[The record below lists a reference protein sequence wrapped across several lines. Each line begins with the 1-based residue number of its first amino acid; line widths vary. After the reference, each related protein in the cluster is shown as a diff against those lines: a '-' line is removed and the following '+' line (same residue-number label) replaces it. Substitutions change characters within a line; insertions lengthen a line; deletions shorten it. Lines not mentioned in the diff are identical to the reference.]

1 MISGSLPTAPSLEEA
16 QGLSAT
22 YNVIPVAHE
31 FLDDTETP
39 VSAFLKLRQA
49 AGCFLLESAEQGL
62 RLGRYSFLGVKA
74 WESVRLTGATVT
86 VRRGGLDTSYN
97 LAENGG
103 DPFTFMERHLGRY
116 RGPVLEG
123 MPPFVG
129 GAVGY
134 FGYDCVRH
142 VEHLPDAPPDDLG
155 LPDMAFLLTDVI
167 VVFDHLRHSI
177 TLITNLFCDEEPDLA
192 VAYAAAV
199 SRLAEVKAR
208 LRGPMPPP
216 KWSLDRAGSSR
227 SAGSGDPG
235 TTGVLP
241 GTMGVPPS
249 PAGTSPGMAAAPPG
263 PAGASPDTMVRS
275 NFERSRF
282 LAAVERMRDYIYAGD
297 AFQVVLSQR
306 FERPVDVSGFSIY
319 RGLRAVNPSPY
330 MYYMAFRDF
339 EVVGSSPEPLV
350 TVTGRRAETR
360 PIAGTRPRGA
370 TPVEDQALAEEML
383 ADEKERAEHLMLVD
397 LGRNDLGRV
406 CRAGTVKTEEFM
418 AVERYSHV
426 MHMVSSVVGELED
439 GVKATDALRAVFPA
453 GTVSGAPKVRAMQ
466 IIDELEPTRRGPYA
480 GAIGYLSYTGDLDS
494 CIYIRTILVRGGRAY
509 VQAGA
514 GIVADSEPDKELTE
528 TENKARAMFRAIELA
543 TAQEEWE

>member
-1 MISGSLPTAPSLEEA
+1 MTSGGITITPSLEEA
-16 QGLSAT
+16 RQLAAT
-22 YNVIPVAHE
+22 YNVIPVAHQ
-31 FLDDTETP
+31 FFDDTETP

-62 RLGRYSFLGVKA
+62 QLGRYSFMGIQA
-74 WESVRLTGATVT
+74 WESVRLKDGVMTI
-86 VRRGGLDTSYN
+86 RRGGVDTEYD
-97 LAENGG
+97 LAEHGG
-103 DPFTFMERHLGRY
+103 DPFAFMEQHLSRY
-116 RGPVLEG
+116 RGPALAD

-142 VEHLPDAPPDDLG
+142 VEHLPSAPPDDLG
-155 LPDMAFLLTDVI
+155 LPDMAFLLTDLI
-167 VVFDHLRHSI
+167 VVFDHLRHTI
-177 TLITNLFCDEEPDLA
+177 TLLTNIFTDDEPDLDAAYEAA
-192 VAYAAAV
+192 VA
-199 SRLAEVKAR
+199 RLKEVKAR
-208 LRGPMPPP
+208 LRLPIPPP
-216 KWSLDRAGSSR
+216 KWSMDRSRTASADAGQ
-227 SAGSGDPG
+227 
-235 TTGVLP
+235 
-241 GTMGVPPS
+241 
-249 PAGTSPGMAAAPPG
+249 AAVQ
-263 PAGASPDTMVRS
+263 ST
-275 NFERSRF
+275 FERGHF
-282 LAAVERMRDYIYAGD
+282 LAAVERIREYIYAGD

-306 FERPVDVSGFSIY
+306 FERPVEVSGFSIY

-370 TPVEDQALAEEML
+370 TPAEDAALAEEML

-406 CRAGTVKTEEFM
+406 CRPGTVKTEEFM

-426 MHMVSSVVGELED
+426 MHLVSSVVGELEE
-439 GVKATDALRAVFPA
+439 GVGATDALRAVFPA
-453 GTVSGAPKVRAMQ
+453 GTVSGAPKVRAME

-480 GAIGYLSYTGDLDS
+480 GAIGYMSYSGDLDS
-494 CIYIRTILVRGGRAY
+494 CIYIRTVLVREGRAY

-514 GIVADSEPDKELTE
+514 GIVADSDPEREFVE

-543 TAQEEWE
+543 TEQEEWE

>member
-1 MISGSLPTAPSLEEA
+1 MTSGSIATAPSREEA
-16 QGLSAT
+16 RELST
-22 YNVIPVAHE
+22 RFNVIPVAHQ

-62 RLGRYSFLGVKA
+62 RLGRYSFLGIKA
-74 WESVRLTGATVT
+74 WESVRLSGTTVT
-86 VRRGGLDTSYN
+86 IRRGGVDTHLD

-103 DPFTFMERHLGRY
+103 DPFAFMSEHLRRY
-116 RGPVLEG
+116 QGPALEG
-123 MPPFVG
+123 LPPFVG

-142 VEHLPDAPPDDLG
+142 VEHLPEAPPDDLA

-167 VVFDHLRHSI
+167 VVFDHLRHTI
-177 TLITNLFCDEEPDLA
+177 TLLTNIFRDEEPDLEA
-192 VAYAAAV
+192 AYTAAV
-199 SRLAEVKAR
+199 DRLSEVKAR
-208 LRGPMPPP
+208 LRAPIPPP
-216 KWSLDRAGSSR
+216 KWSLERNDARGAILLG
-227 SAGSGDPG
+227 GDPE
-235 TTGVLP
+235 
-241 GTMGVPPS
+241 
-249 PAGTSPGMAAAPPG
+249 AGDGAPAAAGGGAPG
-263 PAGASPDTMVRS
+263 VRS
-275 NFERSRF
+275 NFEREKF
-282 LAAVERMRDYIYAGD
+282 LAAVERMREYIYAGD

-306 FERPVDVSGFSIY
+306 FERPVAVSGFSIY

-330 MYYMAFRDF
+330 MYYIAFRDF

-370 TPVEDQALAEEML
+370 TAAEDEALAEEML
-383 ADEKERAEHLMLVD
+383 SDEKERAEHLMLVD

-406 CRAGTVKTEEFM
+406 CLSGTVKTEEFM
-418 AVERYSHV
+418 EVERYSHV
-426 MHMVSSVVGELED
+426 MHMVSSVVGELKD
-439 GVKATDALRAVFPA
+439 GVEATDALRAVFPA

-480 GAIGYLSYTGDLDS
+480 GAIGYLSYSGDLDS
-494 CIYIRTILVRGGRAY
+494 CIYIRTILVRDGRAY

-514 GIVADSEPDKELTE
+514 GIVADSDPEREFVE

>member
-1 MISGSLPTAPSLEEA
+1 MTSSGIITTPSREEA
-16 QGLSAT
+16 RELSAT
-22 YNVIPVAHE
+22 FNVIPVAHQ
-31 FLDDTETP
+31 FFDDTETP

-62 RLGRYSFLGVKA
+62 RLGRYSFMGIHS
-74 WESVRLTGATVT
+74 WESVRLRDGVVTIRRSGVDTEQDLSEHGA
-86 VRRGGLDTSYN
+86 
-97 LAENGG
+97 
-103 DPFTFMERHLGRY
+103 DPFAFMEQHLSGY
-116 RGPVLEG
+116 RGPALPDL
-123 MPPFVG
+123 PPFVG

-142 VEHLPDAPPDDLG
+142 VEHLPAAPPDDLG

-167 VVFDHLRHSI
+167 VAFDHLRHTI
-177 TLITNLFCDEEPDLA
+177 TLLTNIFKEEEPDLDA
-192 VAYAAAV
+192 AYDAAIG
-199 SRLAEVKAR
+199 RLDDVKAR
-208 LRGPMPPP
+208 LRAPIPPP
-216 KWSLDRAGSSR
+216 KWSLDRSKASKR
-227 SAGSGDPG
+227 A
-235 TTGVLP
+235 
-241 GTMGVPPS
+241 
-249 PAGTSPGMAAAPPG
+249 
-263 PAGASPDTMVRS
+263 AGAGDVHSAFAR
-275 NFERSRF
+275 ERF
-282 LAAVERMRDYIYAGD
+282 LEGVERIREYIYAGD

-306 FERPVDVSGFSIY
+306 FDREVGVSGFSIY

-330 MYYMAFRDF
+330 MYYMSFRDF

-370 TPVEDQALAEEML
+370 TQTEDDALAEEML

-426 MHMVSSVVGELED
+426 MHLVTSVVGELDE

-453 GTVSGAPKVRAMQ
+453 GTVSGAPKVRAME

-480 GAIGYLSYTGDLDS
+480 GAIGYLSYSGDLDS
-494 CIYIRTILVRGGRAY
+494 CIYIRTILAKGGRAY

-514 GIVADSEPDKELTE
+514 GIVADSEPEGEFRE
-528 TENKARAMFRAIELA
+528 TENKARAMFKAIELA
-543 TAQEEWE
+543 TEQEEWE

>member
-1 MISGSLPTAPSLEEA
+1 MTSGNLTTAPSLEEA
-16 QGLSAT
+16 RELSAA
-22 YNVIPVAHE
+22 YNVIPVTHQ

-62 RLGRYSFLGVKA
+62 RLGRYSFLGIKA
-74 WESVRLTGATVT
+74 WESVRLIGATVT
-86 VRRGGLDTSYN
+86 VRRAGVDTHFD
-97 LAENGG
+97 LAAHGG
-103 DPFTFMERHLGRY
+103 DPFAFMAGHLARY
-116 RGPVLEG
+116 RGPALAG

-142 VEHLPDAPPDDLG
+142 VEHLPDAPPDDLD
-155 LPDMAFLLTDVI
+155 LPDMAFLLTDVV
-167 VVFDHLRHSI
+167 VVFDHLRHTI
-177 TLITNLFCDEEPDLA
+177 TLLTNIFTEEEPDLEA
-192 VAYAAAV
+192 AYAAAV
-199 SRLAEVKAR
+199 RRLAGVKTR
-208 LRGPMPPP
+208 LRAPVPPP
-216 KWSLDRAGSSR
+216 KWDLDHDRTGRAGREAPQVCSR
-227 SAGSGDPG
+227 
-235 TTGVLP
+235 
-241 GTMGVPPS
+241 
-249 PAGTSPGMAAAPPG
+249 
-263 PAGASPDTMVRS
+263 
-275 NFERSRF
+275 FERQKF
-282 LAAVERMRDYIYAGD
+282 LAAVERIREYIYAGD
-297 AFQVVLSQR
+297 AFQIVLSQR
-306 FERPVDVSGFSIY
+306 FERSVDVSGFSIY

-370 TPVEDQALAEEML
+370 NPAEDQDLADEML
-383 ADEKERAEHLMLVD
+383 SDEKERAEHLMLVD

-406 CRAGTVKTEEFM
+406 CRPGTVKTEEFM
-418 AVERYSHV
+418 EVERYSHV
-426 MHMVSSVVGELED
+426 MHMVSSVVGELKD
-439 GVKATDALRAVFPA
+439 GVGATDALRAVFPA

-480 GAIGYLSYTGDLDS
+480 GAIGYLSYSGDLDS
-494 CIYIRTILVRGGRAY
+494 CIYIRTVLVRDGRAY

-514 GIVADSEPDKELTE
+514 GIVADSEPEREFAE

>member
-1 MISGSLPTAPSLEEA
+1 MTSGGITTAPSREEVRE
-16 QGLSAT
+16 LSVT
-22 YNVIPVAHE
+22 YNVIPVSHQ
-31 FLDDTETP
+31 FFDDTETP

-62 RLGRYSFLGVKA
+62 RLGRYSFMGIQA
-74 WESVRLTGATVT
+74 WESVRLTGSTVT
-86 VRRGGLDTSYN
+86 IRRGGVDTQYD
-97 LAENGG
+97 LAEHGG
-103 DPFTFMERHLGRY
+103 DPFAFMEEHLSRY
-116 RGPVLEG
+116 RGPALAE

-142 VEHLPDAPPDDLG
+142 VEHLPDAPRDDLG

-167 VVFDHLRHSI
+167 VVFDHLRHTI
-177 TLITNLFCDEEPDLA
+177 TLLTNIFRDEEPDLD
-192 VAYAAAV
+192 VAYVDAV
-199 SRLAEVKAR
+199 QRLAEVKAR
-208 LRGPMPPP
+208 LRSPVPPP
-216 KWSLDRAGSSR
+216 RWSLDRAR
-227 SAGSGDPG
+227 PAAGPVAAMEAPG
-235 TTGVLP
+235 
-241 GTMGVPPS
+241 
-249 PAGTSPGMAAAPPG
+249 AA
-263 PAGASPDTMVRS
+263 VRS
-275 NFERSRF
+275 GFERERF
-282 LAAVERMRDYIYAGD
+282 LAAVERVREYIYAGD

-306 FERPVDVSGFSIY
+306 FERPVEVSGFSIY

-330 MYYMAFRDF
+330 MYYMSFRDF

-370 TPVEDQALAEEML
+370 TPAEDLALAEEML
-383 ADEKERAEHLMLVD
+383 SDEKERAEHLMLVD

-406 CRAGTVKTEEFM
+406 CRPGTVKTEEFM
-418 AVERYSHV
+418 EVERYSHV
-426 MHMVSSVVGELED
+426 MHLVSSVVGELED
-439 GVKATDALRAVFPA
+439 GVGATDALRAVFPA

-480 GAIGYLSYTGDLDS
+480 GAIGYLSYSGDLDS
-494 CIYIRTILVRGGRAY
+494 CIYIRTVLVRQGRAY

-514 GIVADSEPDKELTE
+514 GIVADSDPEREFVE

-543 TAQEEWE
+543 GEQEEWE